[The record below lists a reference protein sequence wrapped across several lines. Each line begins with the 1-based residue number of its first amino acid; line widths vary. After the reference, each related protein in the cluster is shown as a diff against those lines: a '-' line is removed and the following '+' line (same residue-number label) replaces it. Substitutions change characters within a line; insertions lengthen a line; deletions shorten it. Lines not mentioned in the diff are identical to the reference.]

1 MHLSIAAIFTY
12 CVQIV
17 ESGLVSAG
25 VPSSWVDVEI
35 KCRLT
40 RQRVVMMAPK
50 TYRQVNG
57 RFIDCLCN

>member
-25 VPSSWVDVEI
+25 LPCSWIDVD
-35 KCRLT
+35 KRCRFK
-40 RQRVVMMAPK
+40 RQLVIELSLK
-50 TYRQVNG
+50 
-57 RFIDCLCN
+57 FLS

>member
-25 VPSSWVDVEI
+25 EPCSWGFNIV
-35 KCRLT
+35 L
-40 RQRVVMMAPK
+40 
-50 TYRQVNG
+50 N
-57 RFIDCLCN
+57 LS